1 MIRSGMLGVALA
13 GFATVAAA
21 QVPTGDAVQ
30 PMLFAGGGAVVE
42 VLPQPFL
49 SQEQVAILAQVGAA
63 QPYYGAIAVSPD
75 EGLMVEATVAAAN
88 HHSTDAAQTAAL
100 AGCDAK
106 RKGAAPCMIVA
117 LIRPENWTAQPFQLS
132 AGATA
137 GFLDDYMKIRRDK
150 AFAVSPQ
157 TGLWGIGKGRDAA
170 AKAVADCAAKGQNV
184 TDCAVVVAD

>member
-1 MIRSGMLGVALA
+1 MIRSGMLGVAFA
-13 GFATVAAA
+13 GFAAAAAA
-21 QVPTGDAVQ
+21 QVPSGEGVQ

-117 LIRPENWTAQPFQLS
+117 LIRPERWTTQPFQLS